1 MATLPSLRLC
11 VLFSVLLQSAAAIP
25 SAAAAPVT
33 VVPRPAGLEVSPGAP
48 GFRLTAGLPIVV
60 AVPPE
65 QRAEVLG
72 VAQRFSRWAVPVVGG
87 APAPVRTGAAT
98 EAGRGLLLTT
108 EAAPSGRNG
117 EGYTLS
123 VRPAGITIRARRPA
137 GFFYGLQ
144 TLRQLFPPPA
154 ESGTRVPAGFSLP
167 AVSITDQPRFPVR
180 SVMLDSARH
189 LQSIGF
195 LKRTIDQ
202 MAYHKLNRFH
212 WHLSDDQGWRLEIKK
227 YPKLTSVGAWRVEA
241 GGRKYGGYYTQ
252 AQVRDLVAYARERY
266 VTIQP
271 EIDMPAH
278 IQSALAAYPEL
289 ACFPR
294 PFIVSTAG
302 VSANGVGSP
311 DVLCASKPESFRF
324 VTDVLTEVM
333 ALFPSKEIHIG
344 GDECD
349 KTRWRACPS
358 CQARIR
364 EKGLKN
370 ETALQNDFTQRLAA
384 FLESRGRELQGWNEI
399 EEGGPLPKSVV
410 VHLWNDPSTLERSA
424 AAGHDIVYSFT
435 RSLYLDQDP
444 ASLTVERVYSTE
456 PLPDGA
462 SAMARR
468 HLLGLE
474 ACLWTERRDG
484 DATTDEYLWPRV
496 AALAEAAWSPPPVRE
511 WENFRARL
519 VTGHLDRLARI
530 SLDRSATPRQA
541 AARRQ
546 NLYEN
551 GALAVG
557 IEAGR
562 WDPSMMSESVVT
574 REWEITTLLDRPGL
588 WGVQPRFSHGAHGI
602 AVSEIALIR
611 RGADGGETTVATDT
625 HEAWVGTD
633 VRNARFR
640 LPVPARDPAA
650 RYFLRVRLR
659 SDGGTDSHGALLLYA
674 PPK

>member
-1 MATLPSLRLC
+1 MTQILIRLCVFSLYSLLLLPCLPSLALPAPGR
-11 VLFSVLLQSAAAIP
+11 SAPAREAA
-25 SAAAAPVT
+25 
-33 VVPRPAGLEVSPGAP
+33 VVPRPVSQITPAGEP
-48 GFRLTAGLPIVV
+48 GFRLSSSLPVIVV
-60 AVPPE
+60 VPAA
-65 QRAEVLG
+65 QRAEVC
-72 VAQRFSRWAVPVVGG
+72 AAAERFARWARPVVGSG
-87 APAPVRTGAAT
+87 VRV
-98 EAGRGLLLTT
+98 RT
-108 EAAPSGRNG
+108 EAAARARQAILLTNAGVSSSLNR

-123 VRPAGITIRARRPA
+123 VRSTGITISARQPA

-144 TLRQLFPPPA
+144 TLRQLFPPIA
-154 ESGTRVPAGFSLP
+154 ESGQRVPPGFVLP

-195 LKRTIDQ
+195 LKKTIDQ

-227 YPKLTSVGAWRVEA
+227 YPKLTSVGAWRMEA
-241 GGRKYGGYYTQ
+241 GGRRYGGFYTQ

-289 ACFPR
+289 ACFPK

-311 DVLCASKPESFRF
+311 EVLCVSKPNSFRF

-349 KTRWRACPS
+349 KTRWKACPV
-358 CQARIR
+358 CQERIR
-364 EKGLKN
+364 AKGLKN

-384 FLESRGRELQGWNEI
+384 FLQSRGRRLQGWNEI
-399 EEGGPLPKSVV
+399 EEGGPLPNNVV
-410 VHLWNDPSTLERSA
+410 VHLWNDPTTLERSSRA
-424 AAGHDIVYSFT
+424 EHDIIYSYKRT
-435 RSLYLDQDP
+435 LYLDQDP
-444 ASLTVERVYSTE
+444 ASLTPERVYATE
-456 PLPDGA
+456 PLPAGA
-462 SAMARR
+462 SAMARK

-484 DATTDEYLWPRV
+484 DKTTDDYLWPRV
-496 AALAEAAWSPPPVRE
+496 AALAEAAWTPTTRRE
-511 WENFRARL
+511 WENFRTRM
-519 VTGHLDRLARI
+519 TGTHLHRMARI
-530 SLDRSATPRQA
+530 SVGEGA
-541 AARRQ
+541 APQTVAMRWRH
-546 NLYEN
+546 LYEN

-557 IEAGR
+557 AEAGS
-562 WDPSMMSESVVT
+562 WEPSMMSETEVT
-574 REWEITTLLDRPGL
+574 REWEITKFLDRPGL
-588 WGVQPRFSHGAHGI
+588 WGVQPQYVQGAHGI
-602 AVSEIALIR
+602 AVSEISLVR
-611 RGADGGETTVATDT
+611 RAASSDSTGDGTVIATDR
-625 HEAWVGTD
+625 HEAWAGTD

-640 LPVPARDPAA
+640 LPVPRIDSKA
-650 RYFLRVRLR
+650 RYFLRIRLR
-659 SDGGTDSHGALLLYA
+659 SDGGT
-674 PPK
+674 